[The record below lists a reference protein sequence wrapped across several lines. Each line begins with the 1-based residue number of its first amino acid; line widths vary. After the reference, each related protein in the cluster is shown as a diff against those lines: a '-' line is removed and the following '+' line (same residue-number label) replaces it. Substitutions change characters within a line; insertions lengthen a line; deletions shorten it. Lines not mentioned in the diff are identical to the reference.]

1 MQKRLMFDCGHVHLA
16 QDQDPKGSGAVLLWV
31 FGLYHHKH
39 GDARRVSQA
48 PLSQSPQTCAITA
61 ATKSLASLCSHEMH
75 RHCYCLSS
83 SLGTG
88 WSWRTC
94 CILLPSPQC
103 SWINFSAPLAPS
115 HCRPGA
121 QAAIAMT
128 TCRTVHRKHLTVLN
142 VDCGP
147 TLLPMKLFLPVCCE
161 DRSRDVWLLQI
172 ASGLCRKTMRS

>member
-1 MQKRLMFDCGHVHLA
+1 MFACGHVHLA
-16 QDQDPKGSGAVLLWV
+16 QQGQDPRGGAVLLWV
-31 FGLYHHKH
+31 FGMYHHKH

-61 ATKSLASLCSHEMH
+61 AIKLLASLCSHEMH

-83 SLGTG
+83 SLGIG
-88 WSWRTC
+88 WPWRTC
-94 CILLPSPQC
+94 CILLPSPRC
-103 SWINFSAPLAPS
+103 SWTDFSAPSAPS
-115 HCRPGA
+115 HARPGA

-128 TCRTVHRKHLTVLN
+128 TCRTVHCKHLTMLN

-147 TLLPMKLFLPVCCE
+147 TLLLMKLFLPLCLQ
-161 DRSRDVWLLQI
+161 DVWLLQI